1 VRRPADREMDGLRV
15 LARAVRE
22 GVCDT
27 LMANPDTPWRKTQ
40 RRRVEAALAWIE
52 TELPP
57 KDSAK

>member
-1 VRRPADREMDGLRV
+1 MDGLRV